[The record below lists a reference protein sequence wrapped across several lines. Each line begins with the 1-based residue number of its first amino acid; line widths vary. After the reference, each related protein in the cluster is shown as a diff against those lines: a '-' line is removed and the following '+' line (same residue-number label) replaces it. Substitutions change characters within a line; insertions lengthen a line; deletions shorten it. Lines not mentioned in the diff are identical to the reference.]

1 MTSIRNWLDRMT
13 GRVTMYRLMVL
24 VLSSI
29 ALIALIL
36 SFVPGGLAYS
46 SLAVIASLAMF
57 LVATYLSNRLV
68 AALFRVTP
76 HAESSVITALLLFFL
91 FRPSFA
97 PADLGVAALIA
108 VIASLSKYVLAIRGR
123 HIFNPVAIAAV
134 IIALTQLS
142 AALWWVATPYLLAP
156 VVIGGF
162 LVVYR
167 LRRFALVGTFVVVA
181 FVLTVVRFTT
191 QGLDPLAAA
200 WLALGSAPLVFFAVF
215 MLDEPLTQPPL
226 RWQQLAVA
234 AVVGVLYSVS
244 FSFGPVYTS
253 PELALVVGNLIA
265 FFFGQKRA
273 IRLDYIGSRQLTP
286 TTHEFSFLPARGV
299 SYRAGQYV
307 ELTLHHE
314 KADARGVRRI
324 FSVTSPPA
332 GSELSIG
339 LKVPSVSSTFK
350 RAIGELSPGDRLL
363 ATSVGGDC
371 VLPRDASTPLLFVA
385 GGIGITPFISHL
397 RHLRE
402 SADDR
407 DVVLVYA
414 VSDEAE
420 LAYADE
426 LENLGVHVLV
436 VAPTRPS
443 RLPVGWDYLGAGH
456 LTGTVLADR
465 VPRLTSRAAYVSGPP
480 VMVSSLK
487 RDLRALGLR
496 RIRSDYFAGY

>member
-1 MTSIRNWLDRMT
+1 MTAIRTSLDRLT
-13 GRVTMYRLMVL
+13 GRVTMYRLMIIVL
-24 VLSSI
+24 GAI
-29 ALIALIL
+29 ALIAVIL
-36 SFVPGGLAYS
+36 GIIPGGLAYS
-46 SLAVIASLAMF
+46 TLALLASLATM
-57 LVATYLSNRLV
+57 LVVTYLSNRLV

-97 PADLGVAALIA
+97 LADLGIAALVAI
-108 VIASLSKYVLAIRGR
+108 IASVSKYVLAIRGR

-142 AALWWVATPYLLAP
+142 GATWWVATPYLLAP

-167 LRRFALVGTFVVVA
+167 LRRFAIVGTFLAVA
-181 FVLTVVRFTT
+181 FVLTVARFTS
-191 QGLDPLAAA
+191 QGLDPVAAA

-226 RWQQLAVA
+226 RWQQLVVA
-234 AVVGVLYSVS
+234 AVVGVIYSVS

-253 PELALVVGNLIA
+253 PELALVVGNILA

-273 IRLDYIGSRQLTP
+273 IRLEFIGSRELTP
-286 TTHEFSFLPARGV
+286 TARELSFLPASGLA
-299 SYRAGQYV
+299 YRAGQYV
-307 ELTLHHE
+307 ELTLPHS

-324 FSVTSPPA
+324 FSVTSPPT
-332 GSELSIG
+332 GSELSFG
-339 LKVPSVSSTFK
+339 LRVPEESSSFK
-350 RAIGELSPGDRLL
+350 RAIGELQPGDRVA
-363 ATSVGGDC
+363 ATSVGGDF
-371 VLPRDASTPLLFVA
+371 VLPRDSSTPLLLVA

-397 RHLRE
+397 RHLR
-402 SADDR
+402 SVADDR
-407 DVVLVYA
+407 DIVLVYA
-414 VSDEAE
+414 VSDAAE

-426 LENLGVHVLV
+426 LEAMGVQVLV
-436 VAPTRPS
+436 VAPSTPS
-443 RLPVGWDYLGAGH
+443 RLAVGWDYLGSGH
-456 LTGTVLADR
+456 LTATMLADR
-465 VPRLTSRAAYVSGPP
+465 VPRLTARHAYVSGPP
-480 VMVSSLK
+480 AMVSILK